1 MGEVLQR
8 VSADVKDFVLDG
20 DGAAA
25 NGVPPE
31 SLVRACALMEQPEVT
46 KAVASIASAVAH
58 GAAVGASAGARG
70 RGDGGARDTDASSR
84 RVRVDVG
91 RRRRERGVRRFA
103 PRARSARL
111 SRRPEARA
119 AIAGPVR
126 ATLRARAV
134 RARVSRASDGDE
146 REGCRAA
153 ASRGDAV
160 DAAVAASAV
169 ER

>member
-70 RGDGGARDTDASSR
+70 RGGGR
-84 RVRVDVG
+84 
-91 RRRRERGVRRFA
+91 
-103 PRARSARL
+103 
-111 SRRPEARA
+111 
-119 AIAGPVR
+119 
-126 ATLRARAV
+126 RARADAE
-134 RARVSRASDGDE
+134 ARGIISWNRSWTSCSNRRDCE
-146 REGCRAA
+146 R
-153 ASRGDAV
+153 
-160 DAAVAASAV
+160 
-169 ER
+169 

>member
-70 RGDGGARDTDASSR
+70 DA
-84 RVRVDVG
+84 
-91 RRRRERGVRRFA
+91 A
-103 PRARSARL
+103 T
-111 SRRPEARA
+111 A
-119 AIAGPVR
+119 AK
-126 ATLRARAV
+126 RARADAE
-134 RARVSRASDGDE
+134 ARGIISWNRSWTSCSNRRDCE
-146 REGCRAA
+146 R
-153 ASRGDAV
+153 
-160 DAAVAASAV
+160 
-169 ER
+169 